1 MSNGTPTRPEAASG
15 PAPNPKTSD
24 AVLERLMGLH
34 PKLIDLSL
42 ERVER
47 LLAKMGNPETAL
59 PPVVHVAGT
68 NGKGSTVAFMRAC
81 LEAAGHSVH
90 AYTSPHLVRFH
101 ERIRLAGSLIEED
114 RLLALLEEC
123 EAANDGEPITFF
135 EITTVVAFLA
145 FARIPADVLLL
156 ETGLG
161 GRLDTTNVVKRPAVT
176 VITPISHD
184 HHQFL
189 GDNLAGIAREKAG
202 ILKPGVVC
210 VVARQV
216 PVAMEVITARAQD
229 IGVPLYREGEDWT
242 VSGTA
247 DGLVYESPRGVKTM
261 PVQVLTGEHQTANAG
276 LALAALERLRGFT
289 VDHAALAAGLR
300 NVRWPGR
307 LQRLTQG
314 PLIDPLPA
322 DSELWLDGG
331 HNEAAAEAIAS
342 QAVRWVEEDGK
353 PLHLIFGML
362 NSRIPADFLA
372 PLAAH
377 AASLRAVTIPGEKN
391 AVPAESLAAAAADSG
406 IRATSVP
413 GIEQAVRDIVVEATG
428 PTRILICG
436 SLYLAG
442 TVLAENG

>member
-1 MSNGTPTRPEAASG
+1 MA
-15 PAPNPKTSD
+15 
-24 AVLERLMGLH
+24 LH

-47 LLAKMGNPETAL
+47 LLDKMGNPEAAL

-135 EITTVVAFLA
+135 EITTVAAFLA
-145 FARIPADVLLL
+145 FSRTPADVLLL

-202 ILKPGVVC
+202 ILKPGIVC
-210 VVARQV
+210 VTSRQV

-229 IGVPLYREGEDWT
+229 IGVALYREGEDWSVT
-242 VSGTA
+242 GTT
-247 DGLVYESPRGVKTM
+247 DGLIYESPSGTTHL
-261 PVQVLTGEHQTANAG
+261 PLPTLIGEHQTANAG

-289 VDHAALAAGLR
+289 IDETALATGLR
-300 NVRWPGR
+300 DAQWPGR
-307 LQRLTQG
+307 LQRLTRG
-314 PLIDPLPA
+314 PLVDSLP
-322 DSELWLDGG
+322 DGSELWLDGG
-331 HNEAAAEAIAS
+331 HNGAAADAIAR
-342 QAVRWVEEDGK
+342 QAARWSEEDGK
-353 PLHLIFGML
+353 PLHLVFGML
-362 NSRIPADFLA
+362 NSRKPADFLT
-372 PLAAH
+372 PLVSDAT
-377 AASLRAVTIPGEKN
+377 SLRAVTIPSEVN
-391 AVPAESLAAAAADSG
+391 ALPAETLASAAGDAG
-406 IRATSVP
+406 FNATAVSDV
-413 GIEQAVRDIVVEATG
+413 EQAVRDIVVEATG

>member
-1 MSNGTPTRPEAASG
+1 MSSGTPTRPEAASG
-15 PAPNPKTSD
+15 PAPNSKTTD
-24 AVLERLMGLH
+24 AVLERLMSLH

-47 LLAKMGNPETAL
+47 LLDKMGNPEAVL

-101 ERIRLAGSLIEED
+101 ERIRLAGNLIEED

-123 EAANDGEPITFF
+123 EAANEGEPITFF
-135 EITTVVAFLA
+135 EITTVAAFLA
-145 FARIPADVLLL
+145 FARTPADVLLL

-184 HHQFL
+184 HQQFL

-202 ILKPGVVC
+202 ILKPGIVC
-210 VVARQV
+210 VTSLQD

-229 IGVPLYREGEDWT
+229 IGVALYREGEDWSVT
-242 VSGTA
+242 GTT
-247 DGLVYESPRGVKTM
+247 DGLIFDSPRGATHL
-261 PVQVLTGEHQTANAG
+261 PLPALTGEHQTANAG

-289 VDHAALAAGLR
+289 VDDKALAAGLR
-300 NVRWPGR
+300 NAQWPGR
-307 LQRLTQG
+307 LQRLTRG
-314 PLIDPLPA
+314 PLA
-322 DSELWLDGG
+322 DSLPDGFELWLDGG
-331 HNEAAAEAIAS
+331 HNEAAAEAIAR
-342 QAVRWVEEDGK
+342 QAARWAEDDGM

-362 NSRIPADFLA
+362 NSRKPADFLT
-372 PLAAH
+372 PLIPYTV
-377 AASLRAVTIPGEKN
+377 SLQALTIPGEEN
-391 AVPAESLAAAAADSG
+391 ALSAETLADAATAAGIEAAATGSVEAAVEAIAARGAAAA
-406 IRATSVP
+406 
-413 GIEQAVRDIVVEATG
+413 
-428 PTRILICG
+428 RILICG

-442 TVLAENG
+442 TMLTENG

>member
-15 PAPNPKTSD
+15 PASKSHTSD
-24 AVLERLMGLH
+24 AVLERLMALH

-47 LLAKMGNPETAL
+47 LLDKMGNPEAAL

-135 EITTVVAFLA
+135 EITTVAAFLA
-145 FARIPADVLLL
+145 FSRTPADVLLL

-202 ILKPGVVC
+202 ILKPGIVC
-210 VVARQV
+210 VTSRQV

-229 IGVPLYREGEDWT
+229 IGVALYREGEDWSVT
-242 VSGTA
+242 GTT
-247 DGLVYESPRGVKTM
+247 DGLIYESPSGTTHL
-261 PVQVLTGEHQTANAG
+261 PLPTLIGEHQTANAG

-289 VDHAALAAGLR
+289 IDETALATGLR
-300 NVRWPGR
+300 DAQWPGR
-307 LQRLTQG
+307 LQRLTRG
-314 PLIDPLPA
+314 PLVDSLP
-322 DSELWLDGG
+322 DGSELWLDGG
-331 HNEAAAEAIAS
+331 HNGAAADAIAR
-342 QAVRWVEEDGK
+342 QAARWSEEDGK
-353 PLHLIFGML
+353 PLHLVFGML
-362 NSRIPADFLA
+362 NSRKPADFLT
-372 PLAAH
+372 PLVSDAT
-377 AASLRAVTIPGEKN
+377 SLRAVTIPSEVN
-391 AVPAESLAAAAADSG
+391 ALPAETLASAAGDAG
-406 IRATSVP
+406 FNATAVSDV
-413 GIEQAVRDIVVEATG
+413 EQAVRDIVVEATG

>member
-1 MSNGTPTRPEAASG
+1 MSSGIPTRPEAATG
-15 PAPNPKTSD
+15 PISNPLASD
-24 AVLERLMGLH
+24 AVLERLMSLH

-47 LLAKMGNPETAL
+47 LLDKMGNPEAAL
-59 PPVVHVAGT
+59 PPTVHVAGT

-81 LEAAGHSVH
+81 LEAAGYDVH

-101 ERIRLAGSLIEED
+101 ERIRLAGDLIEED
-114 RLLALLEEC
+114 RLLAMLGEC

-135 EITTVVAFLA
+135 EITTVAAFLA
-145 FARIPADVLLL
+145 FSRTPADVLLL

-210 VVARQV
+210 VTSRQD
-216 PVAMEVITARAQD
+216 PAAMEVITARAQD
-229 IGVPLYREGEDWT
+229 IGVALYREGEDWS
-242 VSGTA
+242 VTA
-247 DGLVYESPRGVKTM
+247 TPEGLIYESPRGTTTL
-261 PVQVLTGEHQTANAG
+261 PSPSLTGEHQTANAG
-276 LALAALERLRGFT
+276 LALAALERLRGFR
-289 VDHAALAAGLR
+289 VDETALAAGLLDAH
-300 NVRWPGR
+300 WPGR
-307 LQRLTQG
+307 LQRLMQG
-314 PLIDPLPA
+314 PLAEALPGG
-322 DSELWLDGG
+322 SELWLDGG
-331 HNEAAAEAIAS
+331 HNEAAAEAIAG
-342 QAVRWVEEDGK
+342 QAVRWAEADGK

-362 NSRIPADFLA
+362 NSRIPADFLV
-372 PLAAH
+372 PLVPH
-377 AASLRAVTIPGEKN
+377 TASLRAVTIPGEDN
-391 AVPAESLAAAAADSG
+391 ALAAETLADAATDAG
-406 IRATSVP
+406 IKAKGAPSVD
-413 GIEQAVRDIVVEATG
+413 QAVHDIAGETTNPARV
-428 PTRILICG
+428 LICG

>member
-15 PAPNPKTSD
+15 PASKSHTSD
-24 AVLERLMGLH
+24 AVLERLMALH

-47 LLAKMGNPETAL
+47 LLDKMGNPKAAL

-135 EITTVVAFLA
+135 EITTVAAFLA
-145 FARIPADVLLL
+145 FSRTPADVLLL

-202 ILKPGVVC
+202 ILKPGIVC
-210 VVARQV
+210 VTSRQV

-229 IGVPLYREGEDWT
+229 IGVALYREGEDWSVT
-242 VSGTA
+242 GTT
-247 DGLVYESPRGVKTM
+247 DGLIYESPSGTTHL
-261 PVQVLTGEHQTANAG
+261 PLPTLIGEHQTANAG

-289 VDHAALAAGLR
+289 IDETALATGLR
-300 NVRWPGR
+300 DAQWPGR
-307 LQRLTQG
+307 LQRLTRG
-314 PLIDPLPA
+314 PLVDSLP
-322 DSELWLDGG
+322 DGSELWLDGG
-331 HNEAAAEAIAS
+331 HNGAAADAIAR
-342 QAVRWVEEDGK
+342 QAARWSEEDGK
-353 PLHLIFGML
+353 PLHLVFGML
-362 NSRIPADFLA
+362 NSRKPADFLT
-372 PLAAH
+372 PLVSDAT
-377 AASLRAVTIPGEKN
+377 SLRAVTIPSEVN
-391 AVPAESLAAAAADSG
+391 ALPAETLASAAGDAG
-406 IRATSVP
+406 FNATAVSDV
-413 GIEQAVRDIVVEATG
+413 EQAVRDIVVEATG